1 MKLVGGYLLGV
12 LLYFIASSLFR
23 DHVAWTGLFEFLLV
37 SIFVFPFLYFIIQGR
52 HSSD

>member
-12 LLYFIASSLFR
+12 LLYFIVSSIVRGNL
-23 DHVAWTGLFEFLLV
+23 AWTGLFEFLLV